1 MKGMIFTQLLEMIE
15 DQFSPELA
23 DRIIG
28 ACDLPSGGAYTAVG
42 TYDHHEMGQLVTQLS
57 QETGIAVPDLLR
69 SFGKHLFGRFVATYP
84 HFFVG
89 IQSAFGFL
97 ESIERYIH
105 VEVRKLYPNA
115 ELPSF
120 TCTSQPGQLT
130 MVYRSP
136 RAFADLAEGLIRGCT
151 EHFGEHVEIQRDD
164 LSGGQ
169 GTCVRFVL
177 TKRG

>member
-1 MKGMIFTQLLEMIE
+1 MKGVIFTEFLEMID
-15 DQFSPELA
+15 DQFSPEIATRML
-23 DRIIG
+23 D

-42 TYDHHEMGQLVTQLS
+42 TYDHHEMVQLVTQLS
-57 QETGIAVPDLLR
+57 QETGIAVSDLLL
-69 SFGKHLFGRFVATYP
+69 SFGKHLFGRFIANYP
-84 HFFVG
+84 HFFAG
-89 IQSAFGFL
+89 PQSAFAFL

-105 VEVRKLYPNA
+105 VEVLKLYPNA

-136 RAFADLAEGLIRGCT
+136 RALADLAEGLIRGCI
-151 EHFGEHVEIQRDD
+151 EHFGEQVEIQRED

-169 GTCVRFVL
+169 GTCVRFLL
-177 TKRG
+177 TKQG